1 MKVIEWRMALCLI
14 SDDAQGDT
22 GFGPNDLLHSSTGS
36 YVNDLASQDVR
47 INYIKNIIRNDI

>member
-1 MKVIEWRMALCLI
+1 MALCLI